1 MDANNFQPLFSIH
14 YTDNRGEAH
23 VLPVYITSLLNDF
36 IRSIQ
41 AAPGHRIDRI
51 KNHAA

>member
-1 MDANNFQPLFSIH
+1 MDANNLEPHYTIH

-23 VLPVYITSLLNDF
+23 VLPVYVKSLLAHF
-36 IRSIQ
+36 ISSIQ
-41 AAPGHRIDRI
+41 AAEGHRIDRI